1 MTNMESMML
10 AVCFGSVVGY
20 TISNL
25 VIIIKF
31 AVDEHKAKKRRKAES
46 ANIQTSD
53 N

>member
-31 AVDEHKAKKRRKAES
+31 AIDEHKEKKRRKAES
-46 ANIQTSD
+46 ADVQTSD

>member
-1 MTNMESMML
+1 MTHMESIML
-10 AVCFGSVVGY
+10 AACFGSVVGY

-31 AVDEHKAKKRRKAES
+31 AIDEHKAKKRRKAKS
-46 ANIQTSD
+46 VNIQTSD

>member
-1 MTNMESMML
+1 MTNMEALML

-20 TISNL
+20 TISNI

-46 ANIQTSD
+46 VDTQTSD

>member
-1 MTNMESMML
+1 MTHIESMML

-25 VIIIKF
+25 IIIIKF
-31 AVDEHKAKKRRKAES
+31 AIDEHKEKKRRKAES
-46 ANIQTSD
+46 ADTTTSE

>member
-1 MTNMESMML
+1 MTHIESMML

-20 TISNL
+20 TIGNL
-25 VIIIKF
+25 FTIIKF
-31 AVDEHKAKKRRKAES
+31 AIDEHKAKKSRKTES

>member
-25 VIIIKF
+25 VIIIKYSI
-31 AVDEHKAKKRRKAES
+31 DEHKAKKRRKAES

>member
-1 MTNMESMML
+1 MTHMESMML
-10 AVCFGSVVGY
+10 AICFGSVVGY

-25 VIIIKF
+25 IIIIKF
-31 AVDEHKAKKRRKAES
+31 AIDEHKAKKHKKAES

>member
-31 AVDEHKAKKRRKAES
+31 AIDDHKEKKHRKAES
-46 ANIQTSD
+46 ADTRTSD

>member
-1 MTNMESMML
+1 MMHMESMML

-46 ANIQTSD
+46 ADTQTSD

>member
-1 MTNMESMML
+1 MTNTESMML

-46 ANIQTSD
+46 ADTKTSD